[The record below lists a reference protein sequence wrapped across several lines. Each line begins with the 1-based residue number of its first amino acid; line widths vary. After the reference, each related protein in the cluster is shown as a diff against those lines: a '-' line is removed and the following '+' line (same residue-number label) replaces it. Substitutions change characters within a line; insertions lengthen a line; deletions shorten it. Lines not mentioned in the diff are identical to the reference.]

1 MVKMQ
6 GGGTEERMQRMQG
19 MPEVDIRKQKIR
31 KIKIK
36 PK

>member
-6 GGGTEERMQRMQG
+6 GGGTEERMQGMQG
-19 MPEVDIRKQKIR
+19 MPEVDIRKKIR